1 MVDLHTHILF
11 GMDDGAA
18 DVSESRKLIE
28 LQKKN
33 GIKKIALTSHFY
45 SYKESAEEFL
55 KRREEKFILF
65 SEIFKNLSIE
75 FKTASEV
82 YISSNLLNIEDLSSL
97 CYKDT
102 NYMLLELPF
111 TGPFKEKLFNTVE
124 KLIFNKNIIPVIA
137 HAERYEAI
145 QNDLSI
151 LDKFNEMGCVIQ
163 MNASAIIEKSSRR
176 FSLRLIENNK
186 IHVIASDCH
195 NLRNRQP
202 NTLEAFKIIEKKLGS
217 IYCKTLNEN
226 AHKIF
231 NGEKL
236 HNADEESMIIF

>member
-18 DVSESRKLIE
+18 DISESRKLIE
-28 LQKKN
+28 LQQKN

-55 KRREEKFILF
+55 KRREEKFL
-65 SEIFKNLSIE
+65 IFYETFKDFSIE

-82 YISSNLLNIEDLSSL
+82 YISSNLLNIDNLLPL
-97 CYKDT
+97 CYKNT

-111 TGPFKEKLFNTVE
+111 SKPFNEKLFDTVE

-137 HAERYEAI
+137 HAERYEAV

-151 LDKFNEMGCVIQ
+151 LDKFNEMGCAIQ
-163 MNASAIIEKSSRR
+163 MNASAIIEKVTRR
-176 FSLRLIENNK
+176 LALKLIENNK
-186 IHVIASDCH
+186 IHAISSDCH
-195 NLRNRQP
+195 NVRNRKP
-202 NTLEAFKIIEKKLGS
+202 NSLQAFEIINKKLGKT
-217 IYCKTLNEN
+217 YCETLNKN
-226 AHKIF
+226 ADKIF

-236 HNADEESMIIF
+236 QNYDEESMIIF